1 MSRKRINSPVNVPDE
16 VDAEFPLE
24 LDMDLGVPE
33 TNTDLFETDMDLFE
47 TDRDRQIFE
56 TDMDL
61 AESVSMNLET
71 SVTMDLLQLE
81 DDDAV
86 FDMEIKEEEW
96 KIDQVPL
103 SELTLLQQRVR
114 DMYKTVHM
122 CKLNRLHLV
131 PVSQASEWKEE
142 WTTKLP
148 CFSWQTMQ
156 DLLYADPNKPP
167 CCNEGKCRG
176 VASKLDSVYWS
187 PQGSVFEG
195 SVLSAYNG
203 AGTPC
208 LLCLLHQ
215 IHSTVFL
222 FLVNRLPLRSQP
234 PFQVFFNSDEDFH
247 SEMLQKP
254 DNTMFNGLVAPI
266 MMFIHDKLVWDFD
279 REKQQWFVNISL
291 FRKPEVIPGVQVGI
305 VPRESHAHLKQP
317 KK

>member
-24 LDMDLGVPE
+24 LDMDLGVV
-33 TNTDLFETDMDLFE
+33 
-47 TDRDRQIFE
+47 E

-86 FDMEIKEEEW
+86 FDTEIKEEEAEW
-96 KIDQVPL
+96 KIDQIPL

-156 DLLYADPNKPP
+156 DLLYVDPSKPP
-167 CCNEGKCRG
+167 CCNEGKCKG
-176 VASKLDSVYWS
+176 IASKLDSVYWS

-215 IHSTVFL
+215 IHSTVFM

-234 PFQVFFNSDEDFH
+234 PFQVFFNSDVDFH

-266 MMFIHDKLVWDFD
+266 MMFVHDKLVWDYD
-279 REKQQWFVNISL
+279 KEKQQWFVNISL
-291 FRKPEVIPGVQVGI
+291 FRKPDVTPGVQVGI

>member
-24 LDMDLGVPE
+24 LDMDLGVV
-33 TNTDLFETDMDLFE
+33 
-47 TDRDRQIFE
+47 E

-86 FDMEIKEEEW
+86 FDTEIKEEEAEW
-96 KIDQVPL
+96 KIDQIPL

-131 PVSQASEWKEE
+131 PVSQANEWKEE

-156 DLLYADPNKPP
+156 DLLYVDPSKPP
-167 CCNEGKCRG
+167 CCNEGKCKG
-176 VASKLDSVYWS
+176 IASKLDSVYWS

-215 IHSTVFL
+215 IHSTVFM

-234 PFQVFFNSDEDFH
+234 PFQVFFNSDVDFH

-266 MMFIHDKLVWDFD
+266 MMFVHDKLVWDYD
-279 REKQQWFVNISL
+279 KEKQQWFVNISL
-291 FRKPEVIPGVQVGI
+291 FRKPDVTPGVQVGI

>member
-1 MSRKRINSPVNVPDE
+1 MSRKRLNSPVNVPDE

-24 LDMDLGVPE
+24 LDMDLGV
-33 TNTDLFETDMDLFE
+33 L
-47 TDRDRQIFE
+47 E

-86 FDMEIKEEEW
+86 FDTEIKEEEAEW
-96 KIDQVPL
+96 KIDQIPL

-156 DLLYADPNKPP
+156 DLLYADPSKPP
-167 CCNEGKCRG
+167 CCNEGKCKG
-176 VASKLDSVYWS
+176 IASKLDSVYWS

-215 IHSTVFL
+215 IHSTVFM

-234 PFQVFFNSDEDFH
+234 PFQVFFNSDVDFH

-266 MMFIHDKLVWDFD
+266 MMFIHDKLVWDYD
-279 REKQQWFVNISL
+279 KEKQQWFVNISL
-291 FRKPEVIPGVQVGI
+291 FRKPDVPLGVQVGI